1 MAIKVFLA
9 QYSTLPA
16 YMFVFMMPI
25 ILSPIFI
32 VISISPPPTTNLPSR
47 ESLSQLMKTRSA
59 ELDVKLL
66 LFAIQKTTSFE
77 KLLAQRFINS
87 DYMETVSHC

>member
-1 MAIKVFLA
+1 
-9 QYSTLPA
+9 
-16 YMFVFMMPI
+16 
-25 ILSPIFI
+25 
-32 VISISPPPTTNLPSR
+32 
-47 ESLSQLMKTRSA
+47 MKTRSA

-87 DYMETVSHC
+87 NYMETVSHC

>member
-1 MAIKVFLA
+1 MFLA
-9 QYSTLPA
+9 
-16 YMFVFMMPI
+16 
-25 ILSPIFI
+25 IF
-32 VISISPPPTTNLPSR
+32 PSR

-87 DYMETVSHC
+87 NYMETVSQ

>member
-1 MAIKVFLA
+1 
-9 QYSTLPA
+9 
-16 YMFVFMMPI
+16 
-25 ILSPIFI
+25 
-32 VISISPPPTTNLPSR
+32 
-47 ESLSQLMKTRSA
+47 MKTRSA

-87 DYMETVSHC
+87 DYVEAVSHYKKLLYSSLVLSLFLSLLSKLSISHM